1 MEFMWRELSLS
12 DHPNPVKRSNI
23 KHVLDLLMPL
33 FAHILVPIFLVGMA
47 GSAVVCVVTT
57 FLDIQQFA
65 SDDTAEPTRD
75 SGL

>member
-1 MEFMWRELSLS
+1 
-12 DHPNPVKRSNI
+12 
-23 KHVLDLLMPL
+23 VLDLFMPL